1 MERKDLSRA
10 GDGDWV
16 RGEQGG
22 RGRGLVVGAEMRG
35 WGLGARSR
43 GSLWEGS
50 GAGSRGV
57 ATSMGRVPGA
67 GAGRGRG
74 VVHGAECGPVADAGR
89 GALRIPGGAAARSL
103 AGAARPSK

>member
-1 MERKDLSRA
+1 MQDG
-10 GDGDWV
+10 GDGQEMGTDSP
-16 RGEQGG
+16 GSGKLGG

-35 WGLGARSR
+35 WGLGARPR
-43 GSLWEGS
+43 GSLWEGP

-89 GALRIPGGAAARSL
+89 AR
-103 AGAARPSK
+103 